1 MNIGEKIKQR
11 RKELGLSAEEIA
23 QKIGVSPATIYRY
36 ESGDIKSP
44 RSSVLRPIAK
54 ALDMDLY
61 DLVGW
66 DQFILDDFDDKESS
80 NFQLCSKYPD
90 LIPISQLKL
99 RRVPVIG
106 EIAAGVPITANR
118 EYDEYIE
125 VPDTAD
131 ARKYDLSLR
140 VKGDSMKPRY
150 LDGDLVFIRCQPDV
164 RDGQIAAV
172 VVGGE
177 ATLKRV
183 YHAPGGVQLISEN
196 PEYSPMFYTEDDVND
211 IHLIGLAV
219 GFMRWET
226 QR

>member
-44 RSSVLRPIAK
+44 RSSVLRPIAE

-90 LIPISQLKL
+90 LIPISQMKM

-106 EIAAGVPITANR
+106 EIAAGAPITA
-118 EYDEYIE
+118 D
-125 VPDTAD
+125 
-131 ARKYDLSLR
+131 
-140 VKGDSMKPRY
+140 
-150 LDGDLVFIRCQPDV
+150 Q
-164 RDGQIAAV
+164 
-172 VVGGE
+172 
-177 ATLKRV
+177 
-183 YHAPGGVQLISEN
+183 
-196 PEYSPMFYTEDDVND
+196 
-211 IHLIGLAV
+211 
-219 GFMRWET
+219 
-226 QR
+226 